1 MSRTVLS
8 SHLFLPKS
16 QFGGDDDED
25 EDEDEDEDD
34 DNDDDND
41 CLHLWMRKLRCR
53 KVK

>member
-8 SHLFLPKS
+8 SHFFLLKY
-16 QFGGDDDED
+16 QLGGDDDED
-25 EDEDEDEDD
+25 EDEDDD
-34 DNDDDND
+34 DDDDDND